1 MSTDTRAAAG
11 LSLQRD
17 AWLTGKFG
25 RAVWR
30 VAHDNG
36 GEPLSALRSL
46 SPVFAYAKV
55 DTGDVASLWA
65 LNEHGFRVVDAALTL
80 EGSARIDASGN
91 NLRLAGPDDRD
102 PVGAIAASSFRYSR
116 FHIDPL
122 IPLEMAHA
130 LKAEWAT
137 NFFKG
142 TRGDGMVVAERDGRV
157 VGFTQL
163 MWQTPEVLVIDLIG
177 VEPAHQGQ
185 GIGRAMI
192 GYAWRHGTG
201 DHRRPSKIRV
211 GTQVA
216 NTPSIRLYESLGF
229 RLMASQY
236 VLHFHGGAPLANDAH
251 RRD

>member
-1 MSTDTRAAAG
+1 MSTDTKAATG

-17 AWLTGKFG
+17 TWLTGKFG

-30 VAHDNG
+30 VAHDND
-36 GEPLSALRSL
+36 GEPLSALRSP
-46 SPVFAYAKV
+46 SPLFAYAKV
-55 DTGDVASLWA
+55 DTADVASLWS

-80 EGSARIDASGN
+80 EGSTRVDARGN
-91 NLRLAGPDDRD
+91 NVRFAVSGDLDAVGRIAG
-102 PVGAIAASSFRYSR
+102 SSFRYSR
-116 FHIDPL
+116 FHIDPR

-137 NFFKG
+137 NFFRG

-157 VGFTQL
+157 VGFTLL
-163 MWQTPEVLVIDLIG
+163 MWHAADCLVIDLIC
-177 VEPAHQGQ
+177 VEPAYQGQ
-185 GIGRAMI
+185 GIGGAMI
-192 GYAWRHGTG
+192 GHAWQHGTG
-201 DHRRPSKIRV
+201 DTRRPSRIRV

-229 RLMASQY
+229 RLVGSQY
-236 VLHFHGGAPLANDAH
+236 VLHLHSGHPLANDAH